1 MPIKKCTENG
11 QSGWQWGN
19 EGKCYIGENGKEEA
33 IKQAVA
39 IGKGKMPKD
48 SEYEILDDDLIIE
61 DAEKKVMGFI
71 PPPVPERFPK
81 EAYTILS
88 HTYATIRGQWV
99 KEHPNDPENQSNKV
113 KAASI
118 AWEAVA
124 KAGYKKNK
132 EGNWNKDSIDED
144 LEYQEVEQEYKNN
157 SKGMEDIL
165 KGFDEYNQLPD
176 EIDRTPG
183 IRRALKAL
191 ASTRKKNKQVFLK
204 SEEDDG
210 YELQGKAVSKE
221 TFFKKIGGVPK
232 SWIEEKKKMKEKDAY
247 KKKIDSVNRYDVFEI
262 TEDTMTE
269 PFKQTSEGYLKGRAI
284 IANTGIQ
291 SYQQQDGTI
300 LRELRTKDDVGEQES
315 LDSFKNIVITSGHP
329 AGGVNAENAKDLQVG
344 FTGSDVRFD
353 GHAISIDMTITD
365 KKTIDEIKTYGRY
378 AISAGYAADLEMHS
392 GFAFGN
398 NQYDAVQKNIRANH
412 VAVNIDRARAGDLAK
427 LKLRMDSNDAVFIDT
442 FVVSEKNNIQ
452 SKKENRIMTKIKL
465 NDNVEFE
472 VDKRV
477 EDEFNVIK
485 KTNED
490 LDKSLKSK
498 NDELSVLQG
507 KYDSLVADNAKLKE
521 DKENLEKE
529 IPAKVDSAV
538 KDRISLVD
546 TAVKFGIE
554 IKEDMDNL
562 TVKKEVIKKAYAD
575 LNLEDKDEKYISSV
589 FDAAIITLSK
599 NVAVDNKAA
608 VLNIKPDKDVK
619 IDADELRKRHI
630 KNAWKLDSEQAK
642 KYREGVIDEDMKKIL
657 EEV

>member
-1 MPIKKCTENG
+1 MPEILEENKNKKDSNWEH
-11 QSGWQWGN
+11 
-19 EGKCYIGENGKEEA
+19 EA
-33 IKQAVA
+33 IIKSKDLFEGGSFEYKWDYFPGINGVWVIIGDLKDNIVGNKEIQKIVFNNEQFTEEQA
-39 IGKGKMPKD
+39 
-48 SEYEILDDDLIIE
+48 
-61 DAEKKVMGFI
+61 KKWLEENKYNYLKFI
-71 PPPVPERFPK
+71 PAK
-81 EAYTILS
+81 
-88 HTYATIRGQWV
+88 
-99 KEHPNDPENQSNKV
+99 NKV
-113 KAASI
+113 
-118 AWEAVA
+118 
-124 KAGYKKNK
+124 
-132 EGNWNKDSIDED
+132 DSI
-144 LEYQEVEQEYKNN
+144 
-157 SKGMEDIL
+157 
-165 KGFDEYNQLPD
+165 
-176 EIDRTPG
+176 T
-183 IRRALKAL
+183 
-191 ASTRKKNKQVFLK
+191 
-204 SEEDDG
+204 
-210 YELQGKAVSKE
+210 
-221 TFFKKIGGVPK
+221 
-232 SWIEEKKKMKEKDAY
+232 
-247 KKKIDSVNRYDVFEI
+247 SVNRYDVFEI
-262 TEDTMTE
+262 TEDSMTE
-269 PFKQTSEGYLKGRAI
+269 PFKETPEGYLKGRAI

-300 LRELRTKDDVGEQES
+300 LRELRTKDDVGEQKS
-315 LDSFKNIVITSGHP
+315 LDSFKNIIITSGHP
-329 AGGVNAENAKDLQVG
+329 KEGVNADNAKELQVG
-344 FTGSDVRFD
+344 FTGNDVRFD
-353 GHAISIDMTITD
+353 GHAISIDMIITD

-427 LKLRMDSNDAVFIDT
+427 LKLRMDSNDAFHINESD
-442 FVVSEKNNIQ
+442 VVGDNNIEP
-452 SKKENRIMTKIKL
+452 KKENKIMAKIKL

-477 EDEFNVIK
+477 EDEFNTIK

-529 IPAKVDSAV
+529 IPTKVDSAV

-642 KYREGVIDEDMKKIL
+642 KYREGIINEEMKKIL